1 MKWKMENRKI
11 GLIVCAVACVLFM
24 GLVGC
29 HNKKKI
35 QPKQEVAESTSQ
47 QVDESTSKEQVT
59 DSLGASATVP
69 NLGGELDSSKL
80 GGESKTTEESAVE
93 PIVEL
98 VEEALEEE
106 QVTDS
111 LGASATPP
119 NLGGELWRPQYQSA
133 YGKGTVTIF
142 YRQQRLSSP
151 VVVTY
156 IADSIIVASVQPM
169 LGIEMYRLEALPDRA
184 RLFEKLNRRYVEM
197 TYEEISAE
205 TKRTI
210 DFPLVERMV
219 EEVGLTYPIGQD
231 TTLRYSGVE
240 ANLRLQYR
248 TVNQPVSAFPISEYG
263 YTPTNIRAIL
273 SK

>member
-1 MKWKMENRKI
+1 MENKKI
-11 GLIVCAVACVLFM
+11 GLIVCAVVCALFM
-24 GLVGC
+24 GLAGC

-35 QPKQEVAESTSQ
+35 APKQEVAAEERDTIPLRPADTSP
-47 QVDESTSKEQVT
+47 T
-59 DSLGASATVP
+59 LGA
-69 NLGGELDSSKL
+69 ELDSSTL
-80 GGESKTTEESAVE
+80 GGETEPAIE

-98 VEEALEEE
+98 VEEAVEEKAE
-106 QVTDS
+106 EPQPAVWS
-111 LGASATPP
+111 
-119 NLGGELWRPQYQSA
+119 PQYRTA
-133 YGKGTVTIF
+133 YGRGTVTIY

-169 LGIEMYRLEALPDRA
+169 LGIEMYRLEALPDKA

-205 TKRTI
+205 TKRNI

-248 TVNQPVSAFPISEYG
+248 TVNEAVSAFPLSSYG
-263 YTPTNIRAIL
+263 YTQTSIRAIL

>member
-1 MKWKMENRKI
+1 MENKKI
-11 GLIVCAVACVLFM
+11 GLIVCAVVCALFM
-24 GLVGC
+24 GLAGC

-35 QPKQEVAESTSQ
+35 APKQEVAAEERDTIPLRPADTSP
-47 QVDESTSKEQVT
+47 T
-59 DSLGASATVP
+59 
-69 NLGGELDSSKL
+69 
-80 GGESKTTEESAVE
+80 
-93 PIVEL
+93 
-98 VEEALEEE
+98 
-106 QVTDS
+106 
-111 LGASATPP
+111 
-119 NLGGELWRPQYQSA
+119 LGGELWRPQYRTA
-133 YGKGTVTIF
+133 YGRGTVTIY

-169 LGIEMYRLEALPDRA
+169 LGIEMYRLEALPDKA
-184 RLFEKLNRRYVEM
+184 RLFEKLNRRFVEM

-205 TKRTI
+205 TKRNI

-248 TVNQPVSAFPISEYG
+248 TVNEAVSAFPLSSYG
-263 YTPTNIRAIL
+263 YTQTSIRAIL